1 MMFCPKNS
9 EHALSLRVRQ
19 ESAAPCRIRLSGRKE
34 ARPSPAAEMSGG
46 RFFVSI
52 LKMNFIV
59 NTRTTLFSPPAPG
72 AARRTTQRVL
82 PLQKQHAGR
91 RSAAR
96 PKVSGKTRF
105 SAKRQAVWLE
115 GQSISN
121 KTCSL
126 RKARHAARHHRLRP
140 EALRHGRS
148 ASGKSLPRRL
158 SAQYKSCFSR
168 AASLRC
174 WSQRRLF
181 VHGAAPFLRGKKP
194 RRSIRRR
201 ETPERTLSAVPEDVQ
216 SRRTKAQCFRLYN
229 TSTFYD
235 KKSGFSF
242 TKNIRKAGKRLQKK
256 CRRKP

>member
-1 MMFCPKNS
+1 MMFCPENG
-9 EHALSLRVRQ
+9 ELALLRRVRQ
-19 ESAAPCRIRLSGRKE
+19 KSAAPCRMRLSGRRE
-34 ARPSPAAEMSGG
+34 ARPSPAAETPGG

-59 NTRTTLFSPPAPG
+59 NIRTDRFLPPLLFPG
-72 AARRTTQRVL
+72 AGTAHGRERFPFQRVTCEAAT
-82 PLQKQHAGR
+82 PR
-91 RSAAR
+91 RPAQNER
-96 PKVSGKTRF
+96 KKTRF
-105 SAKRQAVWLE
+105 FRETTGRMAERTKHFKQHMLSTKNAPCRPA
-115 GQSISN
+115 SSP
-121 KTCSL
+121 
-126 RKARHAARHHRLRP
+126 AP

-201 ETPERTLSAVPEDVQ
+201 ENAGAYPLGRTGRCSIPSNEGAM
-216 SRRTKAQCFRLYN
+216 F
-229 TSTFYD
+229 ST
-235 KKSGFSF
+235 
-242 TKNIRKAGKRLQKK
+242 LQHIHLL
-256 CRRKP
+256 

>member
-1 MMFCPKNS
+1 MQDTAFRQKRGAPLPGCGNVGRALFCFYIEN
-9 EHALSLRVRQ
+9 EFHCQ
-19 ESAAPCRIRLSGRKE
+19 YQN
-34 ARPSPAAEMSGG
+34 RP
-46 RFFVSI
+46 
-52 LKMNFIV
+52 
-59 NTRTTLFSPPAPG
+59 FSPPSSSPAQV
-72 AARRTTQRVL
+72 RRTTQSVL
-82 PLQKQHAGR
+82 PLQKQHAGQ

-96 PKVSGKTRF
+96 PKASGKTRF

-115 GQSISN
+115 GRSISN

-201 ETPERTLSAVPEDVQ
+201 ENAGAYPIGRAGRCSIPSNEGAMFSTLQ
-216 SRRTKAQCFRLYN
+216 HIRL
-229 TSTFYD
+229 
-235 KKSGFSF
+235 
-242 TKNIRKAGKRLQKK
+242 L
-256 CRRKP
+256 